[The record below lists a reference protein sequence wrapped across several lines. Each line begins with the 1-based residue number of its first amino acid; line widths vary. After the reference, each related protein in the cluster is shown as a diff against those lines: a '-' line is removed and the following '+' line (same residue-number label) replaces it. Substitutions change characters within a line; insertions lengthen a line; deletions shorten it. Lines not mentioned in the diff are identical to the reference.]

1 MTHKGA
7 NQEKKNI
14 EAYRARIIKLE
25 KLLKDSCSD
34 AVESVTTRINVLQYK
49 INIAE
54 ECIDQSEC
62 KNNPRVF
69 CRSSNGSFTQ

>member
-7 NQEKKNI
+7 SQEKKNI

-25 KLLKDSCSD
+25 KLLKYSCSD
-34 AVESVTTRINVLQYK
+34 DVESVTTRINVLQYK

-54 ECIDQSEC
+54 ERIYQSAGKRES
-62 KNNPRVF
+62 RAF
-69 CRSSNGSFTQ
+69 